1 MNNEILLKTEYV
13 TLGQLLKIAS
23 VIDSGGQAKWFL
35 QENEVW
41 INGEQDNRRGRKL
54 YAGDKVSI
62 PLVGTFLMCAKQ
74 DR

>member
-62 PLVGTFLMCAKQ
+62 PSVGTFLMCAKQ